1 MRTIALATAFVAAT
15 LLGSAATP
23 TSAQTGSRGAGDL
36 RDRRYCEILLGYI
49 YAAKINAPIF
59 NTIGY
64 NDCPQDKMS
73 SLDLNGVK
81 KENAADV
88 AFLNGPRH
96 WVMDAINGLD
106 VSGSGETKNFGGI
119 EMTKVGTTQVPL
131 GALKGGLTPTP
142 YTTMAVSRT
151 TIWIYDAH
159 KAVFE
164 LTDPGGGV
172 YIMQSY
178 SQQVDP
184 NLKMSDLPSLGSR
197 LKLPAG
203 WTYKTEILQQEL
215 ELNSNGL
222 ATITHDDLQD
232 TYQKR

>member
-1 MRTIALATAFVAAT
+1 MRTSSLATAFVAAT
-15 LLGSAATP
+15 LLGSAATAAL
-23 TSAQTGSRGAGDL
+23 AQSQSRSSGDL
-36 RDRRYCEILLGYI
+36 RDRRYCEILLGYV
-49 YAAKINAPIF
+49 YAASLNTPVF

-64 NDCPQDKMS
+64 NYCPQDKMS
-73 SLDLNGVK
+73 SLDLNALK

-88 AFLNGPRH
+88 ALLNGPRH
-96 WVMDAINGLD
+96 WVLDAIDGLD
-106 VSGSGETKNFGGI
+106 SSGETKNFGGI
-119 EMTKVGTTQVPL
+119 EMTKAGRIQLPL
-131 GALKGGLTPTP
+131 SALKGGFTPTP
-142 YTTMAVSRT
+142 YTNTEVSRT

-164 LTDPGGGV
+164 LADPSGNV
-172 YIMQSY
+172 YVMQSY

-184 NLKMSDLPSLGSR
+184 NLKMSDLPSLGSH

-203 WTYKTEILQQEL
+203 WTYKTEILQQQL

-222 ATITHDDLQD
+222 ATVTQDDLDD